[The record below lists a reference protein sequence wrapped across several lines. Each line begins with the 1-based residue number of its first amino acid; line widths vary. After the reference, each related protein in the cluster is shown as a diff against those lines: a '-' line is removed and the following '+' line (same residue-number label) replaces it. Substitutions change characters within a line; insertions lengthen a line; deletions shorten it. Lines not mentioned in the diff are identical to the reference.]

1 MASSNGLCLSSICR
15 DRSEA
20 MGFGNHMHGVSEINP
35 CGVVFFA
42 AEVAFCVFAAVQQWN
57 HFAFKVRY

>member
-20 MGFGNHMHGVSEINP
+20 MGLGNHMHGVSLRDP
-35 CGVVFFA
+35 RGSVFA
-42 AEVAFCVFAAVQQWN
+42 AEVAFCFCGGAAMEPL
-57 HFAFKVRY
+57 